1 MTNEASHLLL
11 SLLLLHDVGV
21 NALSDGELVGPLANL
36 SQVSAGESLKVL
48 TNEKLVLG
56 VLINEGRLLT
66 LVILARKS
74 RSTSLAT
81 GFFLRLDL
89 RMAILEPSSGS
100 GM

>member
-1 MTNEASHLLL
+1 MTHLLL
-11 SLLLLHDVGV
+11 SLLLPPDVGV
-21 NALSDGELVGPLANL
+21 NALSDGEFAGPLANL

-81 GFFLRLDL
+81 GLFLRLDL